1 MNHCLVRQDF
11 DSEAFGLPFF
21 RLARLDP
28 ELLGGEMRR
37 IARLPGALAD
47 ARLPAA
53 AIAGAALLQR
63 HGFRKVATQVE
74 LARPPAPGPA
84 APALPGLDLPPAEI
98 ARHAANFVHDRFAL
112 DVAIPRAAHDRFW
125 ARRIANSLS
134 GARHRVV
141 AREGGFVTF
150 ARDGDDIRIDLV
162 SVVAKRRGIASELL
176 ARLVSI
182 AAREGRRAVRVVTE
196 CENAP
201 ALALYARAGFS
212 PVRYES
218 VLHFATRVPSDA

>member
-1 MNHCLVRQDF
+1 MNACLVRQAF
-11 DSEAFGLPFF
+11 DSEAFGRPFF

-47 ARLPAA
+47 ARMPAA
-53 AIAGAALLQR
+53 SIAAAALLQR

-74 LARPPAPGPA
+74 LARAPGPGPS
-84 APALPGLDLPPAEI
+84 APALPGLDLAAGEI

-150 ARDGDDIRIDLV
+150 AGDGEDIRIDLV
-162 SVVAKRRGIASELL
+162 SVVEKRRGIAAELL
-176 ARLVSI
+176 ARVVAL

-201 ALALYARAGFS
+201 ALALYARAGFV

-218 VLHFATRVPSDA
+218 LLHYAAQVPRDA